1 MKTLVFLYVDSNSL
15 HLFDKVFDGKSAFYR
30 SLTWADSVEQTAGTV
45 VLACD
50 KYLQN
55 VNEEICDFNNIQVIS
70 QSEWNV
76 TNLLE
81 QIRSCCEKT
90 EAENV
95 VYAFADCPFLNLEL
109 TKSLLETHTKYCAEY
124 TFADGYPYGF
134 APEVISSDVIKL
146 FLQLNKQE
154 NIHDV
159 KKDSLFSLIKKDINS
174 FEVETVLAEDD
185 WRMFRMSF
193 DCASLQGLKA
203 CSALFDM
210 NLQTNNPDEISK
222 VASQNVNILKTVPS
236 FYNIEICGKCLGL
249 CSYCPHAEEGKKST
263 QLMNLDSFKK
273 LVKKISDFSENAV
286 ISLSAFGDPVLHP
299 EFTEFVKTVLA
310 EQGLSVLIETDGIN
324 LNEAI
329 IKELSDFANS
339 VPARTNGY
347 SKIMW
352 IVSIDAMTKET
363 YGLLRGNSENFG
375 YANAIV
381 ALLQNY
387 FAGSVYPQLVRMN
400 ENEHELES
408 FYRFWSDKNSPS
420 CGNLIIQKYSNYCK
434 TLPDKKPTDLSPIE
448 RNPCWHLRRDMT
460 IRSDGNVVVCKE
472 KFADGFVGNVFNEDL
487 NTIWQQF
494 TPLVEEQ
501 IRQEYSKK
509 CGDCDEYYTFNF

>member
-30 SLTWADSVEQTAGTV
+30 SLTWADSVEQTVGTV

-55 VNEEICDFNNIQVIS
+55 VNDEICDFNNIQVIS

-236 FYNIEICGKCLGL
+236 FYNIFKAAATA
-249 CSYCPHAEEGKKST
+249 S
-263 QLMNLDSFKK
+263 LM
-273 LVKKISDFSENAV
+273 
-286 ISLSAFGDPVLHP
+286 
-299 EFTEFVKTVLA
+299 
-310 EQGLSVLIETDGIN
+310 
-324 LNEAI
+324 
-329 IKELSDFANS
+329 
-339 VPARTNGY
+339 
-347 SKIMW
+347 
-352 IVSIDAMTKET
+352 
-363 YGLLRGNSENFG
+363 
-375 YANAIV
+375 V
-381 ALLQNY
+381 AQ
-387 FAGSVYPQLVRMN
+387 AG
-400 ENEHELES
+400 
-408 FYRFWSDKNSPS
+408 
-420 CGNLIIQKYSNYCK
+420 
-434 TLPDKKPTDLSPIE
+434 
-448 RNPCWHLRRDMT
+448 
-460 IRSDGNVVVCKE
+460 
-472 KFADGFVGNVFNEDL
+472 
-487 NTIWQQF
+487 
-494 TPLVEEQ
+494 
-501 IRQEYSKK
+501 
-509 CGDCDEYYTFNF
+509 